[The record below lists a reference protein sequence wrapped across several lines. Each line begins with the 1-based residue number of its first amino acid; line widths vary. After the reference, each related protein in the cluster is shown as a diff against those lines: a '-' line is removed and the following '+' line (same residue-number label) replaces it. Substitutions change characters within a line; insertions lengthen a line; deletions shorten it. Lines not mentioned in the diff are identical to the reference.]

1 MISWATVGVDCTNKS
16 RMKCDK
22 NLIVHESIAE
32 ISVIGKNFKVSV
44 KTKTSP
50 SEGKSTN
57 INPRPLNRF
66 KVLFKLRKNY
76 TSLKKRQFALPM
88 VISSWPWSQ
97 ASLEH
102 SLGYFYTKTIFFS
115 YYGHH
120 LGCTLMGNSILLYI
134 IVLSG
139 PCHNFRGVYTI
150 KKPAA
155 WFYSLL
161 HIIS

>member
-1 MISWATVGVDCTNKS
+1 MGHSRCRSRNKS

-22 NLIVHESIAE
+22 NLIVHENIAK
-32 ISVIGKNFKVSV
+32 ISVIGNFFFKVSV
-44 KTKTSP
+44 KTKTCP
-50 SEGKSTN
+50 SEGKNAN
-57 INPRPLNRF
+57 IKHFNPRPSNRF
-66 KVLFKLRKNY
+66 EVWFEPKKKY
-76 TSLKKRQFALPM
+76 MSLKKRQFALPT

-102 SLGYFYTKTIFFS
+102 SLGYFYIKTIFFS

-150 KKPAA
+150 KN
-155 WFYSLL
+155 LL
-161 HIIS
+161 HDFIPSFTS